1 MTQTMSI
8 QELLEVVK
16 TIELTP
22 EFVEELRKRLRK
34 LDEEFRIYSEST
46 KVTAELLNRTYNL

>member
-1 MTQTMSI
+1 MKHTMSI

-34 LDEEFRIYSEST
+34 LDEEFSIYSEST

>member
-1 MTQTMSI
+1 MKQPMSI

-22 EFVEELRKRLRK
+22 EFVDKLRKRLRK

-46 KVTAELLNRTYNL
+46 KVTSELLNRTYNL

>member
-1 MTQTMSI
+1 MSI

-22 EFVEELRKRLRK
+22 VFVEELRKRLRK

>member
-1 MTQTMSI
+1 MKHTMSI